1 VLLVV
6 VVVCCGTALSLCCVV
21 VLRRTFE
28 ALYTLLAP
36 STAQSH
42 VRCISHCTM
51 TEIKIVWC
59 LVAMRYQCVAYTLCS
74 LFAPCCCWCVV
85 GGAGHF
91 QVLVGVGGVGKSAL
105 TITYVS
111 NVWVPEYDPTIGILI
126 VNKRP
131 SSPRFATLLLL
142 LCRSRSYATIPTT
155 AEDSHRKQVT
165 VDDIA
170 SMLEI
175 LYVIVISI
183 NTHTL
188 SLSLSR

>member
-1 VLLVV
+1 VLCCCVASNLRGLVHV
-6 VVVCCGTALSLCCVV
+6 ARTLDRPVPRSLYLSLHHDRNQNRMVPCSDAVPTCC
-21 VLRRTFE
+21 LH
-28 ALYTLLAP
+28 TLL
-36 STAQSH
+36 
-42 VRCISHCTM
+42 
-51 TEIKIVWC
+51 
-59 LVAMRYQCVAYTLCS
+59 S

-142 LCRSRSYATIPTT
+142 LLCRSRSYATIPTT

-188 SLSLSR
+188 SLSVSRVDTRLFLFLSLPL